1 MHDHTSCRKVSRVN
15 EAEGILKLYDTH
27 SYLQAPGTPIEGLLT
42 SVSWQHLKLLK
53 ESPVASN
60 PKALRACPS

>member
-1 MHDHTSCRKVSRVN
+1 MN